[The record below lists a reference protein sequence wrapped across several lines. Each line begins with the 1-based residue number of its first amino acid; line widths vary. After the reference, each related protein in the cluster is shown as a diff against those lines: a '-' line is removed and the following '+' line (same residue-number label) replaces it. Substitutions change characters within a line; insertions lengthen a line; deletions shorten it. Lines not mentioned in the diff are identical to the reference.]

1 MKIFF
6 TDESHSEPFWLDNIQ
21 LPSLCAHKT
30 DWGPIYT
37 LLSCLFAIL
46 RWSWGI
52 CKMSEKPV
60 LHSASHTS
68 KKRSGSVIIII
79 ILIAF
84 VLIYIAT
91 YNIMLR
97 SDTNVTRWYQVNP
110 FIITWYSFFNL
121 WENITRISHHAQE
134 DFRHCILSF
143 SVMFR
148 CQQILSE
155 RRGIRTEE

>member
-30 DWGPIYT
+30 DWALYCHVCLQFYAGHEVYAKCQKNLYYT
-37 LLSCLFAIL
+37 QLTI
-46 RWSWGI
+46 
-52 CKMSEKPV
+52 KV
-60 LHSASHTS
+60 
-68 KKRSGSVIIII
+68 KRSGSVIIII

-110 FIITWYSFFNL
+110 FIITRYSFFNL